1 MTTQIASQYWKGQKK
16 YPFDFTR
23 HRRIHELNYL
33 VPRLKEIPDGGS
45 LLDLGCGDGSLLE
58 CLIHLTGFKKFYG
71 YDIAADLLAEVNPK
85 VETKVYDL
93 ANPGPLPQTN
103 ATICAGVIQYLF
115 DDEAVDRVL
124 GLISSPILFVRS
136 TCTLKDED
144 EPVERDGYASLYRT
158 VAHTN
163 ALLFRRF
170 KVVSCDRVYPDEIE
184 SPFGT
189 KQYYFE
195 CRKRS

>member
-1 MTTQIASQYWKGQKK
+1 MTTQLASEYWKGQKK

-33 VPRLKEIPDGGS
+33 VPRLKEIRDGGS
-45 LLDLGCGDGSLLE
+45 LLDLGCGDGALLE

-71 YDIAADLLAEVNPK
+71 YDIAADLLAQVNPL
-85 VETKVYDL
+85 VETKVYDM

-103 ATICAGVIQYLF
+103 ATIIAGVIQYLF
-115 DDEAVDRVL
+115 DDAAVDRVL
-124 GLISSPILFVRS
+124 SLITSPMVLIRS
-136 TCTLKDED
+136 TCTLKPED
-144 EPVERDGYASLYRT
+144 EPVEKDGYASLYRT
-158 VAHTN
+158 VPHTH
-163 ALLFRRF
+163 ALLFRHFEVRS
-170 KVVSCDRVYPDEIE
+170 VERVYPDEIE